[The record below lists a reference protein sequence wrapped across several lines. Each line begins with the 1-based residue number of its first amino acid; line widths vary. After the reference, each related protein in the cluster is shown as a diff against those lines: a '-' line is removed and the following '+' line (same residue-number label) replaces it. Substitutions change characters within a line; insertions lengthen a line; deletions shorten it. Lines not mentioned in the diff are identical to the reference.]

1 VSFESASPSRIQNGT
16 FFWIALVAR
25 KFPTISKKLTVAFE
39 ILKYQA
45 WVTDT
50 FPESIYHNKRE
61 DLWEK
66 VVESRQDEEIQI
78 IELGAAWGYATNWFL
93 SKGFP
98 KTTST
103 VSRKCEPEINQ
114 LIKMDSFDLFTG
126 LPIAWRNYEKGF
138 FSNGGVPPE
147 INDSRVK
154 FHVGYVE
161 EEIQVLDLDKLRN
174 TKKIILFDLDLHD
187 PTLYCYNYLKQ
198 SFIPGDILYFDEA
211 FDEAEFSIV
220 KEKVCLEFVV
230 KSIGHTGLAIAM
242 EVISLR

>member
-1 VSFESASPSRIQNGT
+1 VNFEAASPNRIQSQL
-16 FFWIALVAR
+16 FWVIAQVAK
-25 KFPTISKKLTVAFE
+25 KFPKFSKKLTVALE
-39 ILKYQA
+39 ILKYQS
-45 WVTDT
+45 WIMDT
-50 FPESIYHNKRE
+50 FPQSTYHKKRE
-61 DLWEK
+61 NLWE
-66 VVESRQDEEIQI
+66 EICQSCRYEEIQI